1 MPSEIPDIQIYFA
14 DEFKRNLRLLS
25 KKYRH
30 IRSDVQAII
39 EQLQAGELPG
49 KKIPG
54 TDYIVFK
61 VRVKNSDIKKGKS
74 SGYRL
79 IYHVK
84 EATIIFLMTIY
95 AKSYLVNISVDKIQ
109 EILNAL
115 YEGDDEE
122 IKDESHPK

>member
-1 MPSEIPDIQIYFA
+1 QIYFA

-95 AKSYLVNISVDKIQ
+95 AKSDIVNISVDKIQ

>member
-49 KKIPG
+49 KQIPG
-54 TDYIVFK
+54 TDFIVFK
-61 VRVKNSDIKKGKS
+61 VRVKNSDVKKGKS
-74 SGYRL
+74 SGSRL

-95 AKSYLVNISVDKIQ
+95 AKSELVNISVDKIQ